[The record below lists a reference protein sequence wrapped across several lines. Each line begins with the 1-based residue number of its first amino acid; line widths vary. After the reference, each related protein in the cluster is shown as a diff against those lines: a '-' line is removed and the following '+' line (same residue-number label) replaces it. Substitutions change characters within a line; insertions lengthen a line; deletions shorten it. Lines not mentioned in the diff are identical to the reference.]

1 MFPRTSLYT
10 MRKCLDKLVGLT
22 AAFLGLF
29 ISVGGSSTVIAQ
41 SESGVVQP
49 RPKSTW
55 PESPFVIDVTK
66 PPYSAKGD
74 GITDDTAALQ
84 KALDDHMG
92 LHHMLYFPAG
102 TYVISKTLVWSK
114 RNSAGR
120 EAWGMNWVQGHHAS
134 TTKIVL
140 RDRVATDPT
149 KPVAMMWCGGFGS
162 ADWFHNYVQD
172 ITFDVG
178 KDNPGATALQ
188 FYSNN
193 AGAIRGCRF
202 VAPPESGHTGLD
214 LAHRDMNGPLLVQD
228 CSVQGFARGIATGN
242 AVNSQTFERVE
253 LQGQR
258 EVGFTNEGQTIS
270 IHRLLSR
277 NAVPA
282 IRTYGTMCVVDAELI
297 GMPGAEVH
305 PAVLNFNGGR
315 IYVRAL
321 QAPGYRRALADLQ
334 TPDAAAAYRLADDE
348 QPASRGPKLASYSSK
363 TTSTLFSIASEPQRL
378 EVRDPPNVGQDPFER
393 WANVDDF
400 GADPTAQKDSSEAFQ
415 KAIDSGA
422 TTLFLPG
429 SYALQRTVIVRNR
442 VHRIVGVGGQ
452 IDYEAKAR
460 PDFRIEDGDGQPL
473 TIEFFAHV
481 NGGFE
486 IDSPRT
492 VTVRSIMD
500 GRIAFTQRAAEGEL
514 FLEDFVTHDLQ
525 LPRRQVW
532 ARQLNIENEGTHI
545 TNIASQLWILGY
557 KTERGGTLLD
567 ARPGSAT
574 EILGGFS
581 YTTTAGKLAPML
593 VIQDADVF
601 AYFGEICFNGDP
613 FATLVRE
620 TKSATTRELP
630 AGEGL
635 LLPFAATAR

>member
-1 MFPRTSLYT
+1 MFRMKKVKTIPAIS
-10 MRKCLDKLVGLT
+10 CQIVFCGSV
-22 AAFLGLF
+22 FLGLLV
-29 ISVGGSSTVIAQ
+29 SLGASSAVLAQ
-41 SESGVVQP
+41 SESTVVQA
-49 RPKSTW
+49 RPETVW
-55 PESPFVIDVTK
+55 PASPFVIDVTK

-74 GITDDTAALQ
+74 GVTDDTAALQ
-84 KALDDHMG
+84 RALDDHMG

-102 TYVISKTLVWSK
+102 TYLISKTLVWSK

-120 EAWGMNWVQGHHAS
+120 EAWGMNTLQGHHAS

-140 RDRVATDPT
+140 RDRVAPDANP
-149 KPVAMMWCGGFGS
+149 PMAMMWCGGFGS

-172 ITFDVG
+172 LTFDVG
-178 KDNPGATALQ
+178 QGNPAAIALQ

-202 VAPPESGHTGLD
+202 LAPQGSGHTGID

-228 CSVQGFARGIATGN
+228 CSVQGFARGIATGH
-242 AVNSQTFERVE
+242 AVNSQTFERIE

-258 EVGFTNEGQTIS
+258 DVGFTNEGQTIS

-282 IRTYGTMCVVDAELI
+282 IRSYGTLCVIDSKLI
-297 GMPGAEVH
+297 GESGADHH
-305 PAVLNFNGGR
+305 PAILNYNGGR
-315 IYVRAL
+315 IYVRDVRTA
-321 QAPGYRRALADLQ
+321 GYRRALADLQ
-334 TPDAAAAYRLADDE
+334 TPDSGAAYRMAEDE
-348 QPASRGPKLASYSSK
+348 QPASRGPLLGSYSSQP
-363 TTSTLFSIASEPQRL
+363 TTSLFDSASTPRRL
-378 EVRDPPNVGQDPFER
+378 EVRDPPLLTHDPLER

-400 GADPTAQKDSSEAFQ
+400 GADPTAQKDSSAAFQ

-422 TTLFLPG
+422 TTLFAPG
-429 SYALQRTVIVRNR
+429 SYALHQTVVVRSK

-486 IDSPRT
+486 IDSSRT
-492 VTVRSIMD
+492 VIVRSIMD
-500 GRIAFTQRAAEGEL
+500 GRIAFTQRAAKGDL

-525 LPRRQVW
+525 LPQRQVW
-532 ARQLNIENEGTHI
+532 ARQLNIENEGTHL

-567 ARPGSAT
+567 ARPGSVT
-574 EILGGFS
+574 EVLGGFS

-593 VIQDADVF
+593 VVQSADVF
-601 AYFGEICFNGDP
+601 AYFGEVCFNGDP
-613 FATLVRE
+613 FLTLARE
-620 TKSATTRELP
+620 TKASQTRELP
-630 AGEGL
+630 SGKQL
-635 LLPFAATAR
+635 LLPFSATAQ